1 MANCIDY
8 KKMWETLKE
17 RVKSDKDC
25 YTKGYMCSMAESAY
39 GEKICENILK
49 YIAVIERKAGI
60 EE

>member
-1 MANCIDY
+1 MADCIDY

-39 GEKICENILK
+39 GEKICNDVLNIM
-49 YIAVIERKAGI
+49 ANVERKAGI
-60 EE
+60 GE